1 MRDEEAQGLLELAR
15 EGDREALGRLYG
27 RLIRKVVIRYVEHQ
41 NYRLGYYE
49 PEDVAQDIAVKL
61 LENDCESL
69 KDFKGALIGQFK
81 GYIRRM
87 CRNLCIDIIRR
98 YAFERDQMV
107 SLEAYQEE
115 KDKEKSATLS
125 DINQA
130 QARTSKS
137 VRPDALVE
145 AELRFL
151 ELLIEQS
158 PVDQEIMAD
167 LRLGMSHREI
177 AEQLGIPMNTVAS
190 HIRRLRKRLKAMMAA

>member
-1 MRDEEAQGLLELAR
+1 MRDEEAQELLELAR
-15 EGDREALGRLYG
+15 EGDREALGRLYDG
-27 RLIRKVVIRYVEHQ
+27 LIRNFVITYVRYKS
-41 NYRLGYYE
+41 YKLGYYE
-49 PEDVAQDIAVKL
+49 PNDVAQDIALKL
-61 LENDCESL
+61 LENDWEAL

-145 AELRFL
+145 VELIFL
-151 ELLIEQS
+151 ELLLEQS